1 MNPTIENNENTY
13 PIMLTIR
20 ARYIIN
26 VEQEYSILDI
36 FSLSQPPLDFSS
48 LISFVTAYGKSAL
61 HIIKQQKL
69 KINFQFLKG
78 DRQLTGIVSEVDNLC
93 CYGYKQI
100 KQYIAIL

>member
-36 FSLSQPPLDFSS
+36 FSLS
-48 LISFVTAYGKSAL
+48 
-61 HIIKQQKL
+61 
-69 KINFQFLKG
+69 
-78 DRQLTGIVSEVDNLC
+78 
-93 CYGYKQI
+93 
-100 KQYIAIL
+100 